1 MWWFLLISYSLTKLY
16 IQWELPCDPLWA
28 ATSYPVGRPWS
39 QFDMCSQRTAFNLPH
54 HHQHFEIT
62 QFSVQFSS
70 QLKSMKEEITYAFKE
85 IKNNDGWGKFI
96 WYRCLLSDKFYSEE
110 CETHSF
116 LRLKKISAFGLSFFF
131 FYNSPGRFPSV
142 ISLHWQ
148 STFVRYCTLSHI
160 VVLDLYTM
168 LLICHWYGVVLNLKS
183 QLFLVIPHYML

>member
-1 MWWFLLISYSLTKLY
+1 MWWFLLILYSLTKLY

-39 QFDMCSQRTAFNLPH
+39 KFDMCSQKTAYTCPI
-54 HHQHFEIT
+54 IT
-62 QFSVQFSS
+62 NI
-70 QLKSMKEEITYAFKE
+70 LK
-85 IKNNDGWGKFI
+85 
-96 WYRCLLSDKFYSEE
+96 LLSSVFNSVLNSNRWKRRSHMHLRKLKIMTAGASLFNIVAH
-110 CETHSF
+110 CQISF
-116 LRLKKISAFGLSFFF
+116 FWRMWNTFLFKVKKNQCIWSLFFF

-142 ISLHWQ
+142 ISLYWQ
-148 STFVRYCTLSHI
+148 STIVRYCTLSHI